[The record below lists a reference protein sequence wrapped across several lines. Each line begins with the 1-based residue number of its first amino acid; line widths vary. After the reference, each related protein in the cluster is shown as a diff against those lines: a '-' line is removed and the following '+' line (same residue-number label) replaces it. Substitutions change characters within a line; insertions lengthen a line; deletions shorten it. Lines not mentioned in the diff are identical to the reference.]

1 MTENTGKPSEN
12 NWQRDGLRIYEK
24 RSKPL
29 PGYPADKGT
38 PAFDAIW
45 ECIKTW
51 DINVP
56 EAYGGYCG
64 ATGSHV
70 QAILNALKEKNLL
83 SS

>member
-1 MTENTGKPSEN
+1 LTKNTEPRGEK
-12 NWQRDGLRIYEK
+12 QADRIFEK

-29 PGYPADKGT
+29 PGEAVDRDT
-38 PAFDAIW
+38 PAFNAIW
-45 ECIKTW
+45 EVIKTW

-70 QAILNALKEKNLL
+70 QAILNVLHERNLIR
-83 SS
+83 S